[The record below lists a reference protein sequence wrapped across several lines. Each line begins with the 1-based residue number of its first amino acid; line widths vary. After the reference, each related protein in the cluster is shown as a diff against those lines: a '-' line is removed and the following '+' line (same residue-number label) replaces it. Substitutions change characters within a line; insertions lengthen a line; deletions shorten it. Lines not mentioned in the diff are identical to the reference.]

1 MKTVAYS
8 RAKLVKTMIVGP
20 LLAVAGFVC
29 LPLVGT
35 FVGVILL
42 MGGVALLGYGAMGA
56 RKLFGDTTALRYDRD
71 RLTVSTMW
79 SESSVRWSDVASV
92 GTSALNTY
100 AFYGLIKVGSTK
112 YLDIKMRGGFMAK
125 KYRLLSDMF
134 ELDQQ
139 GFLLLLGDLAAH
151 QLAAE
156 GRPVS
161 AVGGEPAPM
170 PEWVAAAPQAET
182 FDPDAALA
190 NYLRRQKVQDQRA
203 PESAPAPAFGR
214 RDILEG
220 APPAPLTGPRP
231 GGFGRKIV

>member
-71 RLTVSTMW
+71 RLTISTMW

-134 ELDQQ
+134 DLDQH
-139 GFLLLLGDLAAH
+139 GFMVLLGDLAAH

-156 GRPVS
+156 GRPVQ
-161 AVGGEPAPM
+161 AADDRPAAI
-170 PEWVAAAPQAET
+170 PEWAATAPQAET

-190 NYLRRQKVQDQRA
+190 NYLRRQKVQEQRA
-203 PESAPAPAFGR
+203 PEPAVAPTFGR
-214 RDILEG
+214 RDVLEG